1 MTNEIKKPLVSLIL
15 LFVVSIAA
23 DQGTKQ
29 WAYHGLLDD
38 GFHAE
43 TDKYKVCGDDDQERA
58 RARFVRRH
66 QENITVI
73 DGLFELRYVENC
85 ASAFGLLGN
94 APEWFRFPFFI
105 VVSIFAAIFIPYLYR
120 KTPASQR
127 LMLYAMPFVLGG
139 AVGNLLDR
147 LFFRYVIDFVDWY
160 VTIDGVERHWP
171 TFNVA
176 DAAIVVGIGLML
188 LQLLPR
194 KKRPDAA
201 PATP

>member
-1 MTNEIKKPLVSLIL
+1 
-15 LFVVSIAA
+15 
-23 DQGTKQ
+23 
-29 WAYHGLLDD
+29 
-38 GFHAE
+38 
-43 TDKYKVCGDDDQERA
+43 
-58 RARFVRRH
+58 
-66 QENITVI
+66 
-73 DGLFELRYVENC
+73 
-85 ASAFGLLGN
+85 
-94 APEWFRFPFFI
+94 
-105 VVSIFAAIFIPYLYR
+105 VSIFAAFFIPYLYR

-147 LFFRYVIDFVDWY
+147 LFYRYVIDFVDWY
-160 VTIDGVERHWP
+160 VTIDGVDRHWP

-201 PATP
+201 PAAS

>member
-1 MTNEIKKPLVSLIL
+1 MKKEVKKPLLSLII
-15 LFVVSIAA
+15 LFVASVAL

-29 WAYHGLLDD
+29 WAYHTLLDD

-43 TDKYKVCGDDDQERA
+43 VEKFPVCGDDTQERA

-85 ASAFGLLGN
+85 ASAFGLLSG

-105 VVSIFAAIFIPYLYR
+105 VVSAFAAFFIPYLYR
-120 KTPASQR
+120 KTPPEQS

-147 LFFRYVIDFVDWY
+147 LIYRYVIDFVDWY
-160 VTIDGVERHWP
+160 IAYDGVDRHWP

-176 DAAIVVGIGLML
+176 DAAIVVGIGLMA
-188 LQLLPR
+188 LQLWPR
-194 KKRPDAA
+194 KKRPDEAAAA
-201 PATP
+201 P

>member
-1 MTNEIKKPLVSLIL
+1 VSKETKKPLVSLII
-15 LFVVSIAA
+15 LFALCVGL

-29 WAYHGLLDD
+29 WAYHGLLDE
-38 GFHAE
+38 GFHA
-43 TDKYKVCGDDDQERA
+43 DKDQYPVCGDRDQERA

-66 QENITVI
+66 QENVTVI

-85 ASAFGLLGN
+85 ASAFGMMGR
-94 APEWFRFPFFI
+94 APEWFRFPFFL
-105 VVSIFAAIFIPYLYR
+105 VVSIAAAIFIPYLYR
-120 KTPASQR
+120 KTPATQR

-147 LFFRYVIDFVDWY
+147 LIYRYVIDFVDWY
-160 VTIDGVERHWP
+160 AVIGGVDRHWP

-188 LQLLPR
+188 LQLWPR
-194 KKRPDAA
+194 GKGGAA
-201 PATP
+201 GAAGK

>member
-1 MTNEIKKPLVSLIL
+1 LNEKVKKPLVSLIV
-15 LFVVSIAA
+15 LFVVSVGL

-29 WAYHGLLDD
+29 WAYHTLLDD
-38 GFHAE
+38 EFHAKSDE
-43 TDKYKVCGDDDQERA
+43 HPVCGDDKQELA

-85 ASAFGLLGN
+85 ASAFGMLGN

-105 VVSIFAAIFIPYLYR
+105 VVSVFAAFFIPYLYR
-120 KTPASQR
+120 KTPANQR

-160 VTIDGVERHWP
+160 VTIDGVDRHWP

-188 LQLLPR
+188 LQLWPR
-194 KKRPDAA
+194 KKRADAA
-201 PATP
+201 AAQP

>member
-1 MTNEIKKPLVSLIL
+1 MTKELKKPLLSLIL
-15 LFVVSIAA
+15 LFVASVGL

-29 WAYHGLLDD
+29 WAYHALLDE

-43 TDKYKVCGDDDQERA
+43 SGKHPVCGSDDQERD

-66 QENITVI
+66 QENVTVI

-85 ASAFGLLGN
+85 ASAFGMMGN
-94 APEWFRFPFFI
+94 APEWFRFPFFL
-105 VVSIFAAIFIPYLYR
+105 VVSVFAAFFIPYLYR

-127 LMLYAMPFVLGG
+127 LMMYAMPFVLGG

-160 VTIDGVERHWP
+160 IVLNGVDRHWP

-188 LQLLPR
+188 LQLWPR

-201 PATP
+201 ATS

>member
-1 MTNEIKKPLVSLIL
+1 MKKPLVSLIL
-15 LFVVSIAA
+15 LFVLSVGL

-38 GFHAE
+38 EFHAQNDE
-43 TDKYKVCGDDDQERA
+43 HPVCGDDKQERA
-58 RARFVRRH
+58 RARFVRHH
-66 QENITVI
+66 QENLVVI
-73 DGLFELRYVENC
+73 DGLFEFRYVENC
-85 ASAFGLLGN
+85 ASAFGLMGN

-105 VVSIFAAIFIPYLYR
+105 AVSIAAAFFIPYLYR

-147 LFFRYVIDFVDWY
+147 LIYRYVIDFVDWY
-160 VTIDGVERHWP
+160 VVVGGIDRHWP

-176 DAAIVVGIGLML
+176 DAAIVIGIGLML
-188 LQLLPR
+188 LQLWPR
-194 KKRPDAA
+194 KKREADAA
-201 PATP
+201 AAPSP